1 MPTNKG
7 RRGAGDVTRS
17 LLELASSLSE
27 PGDYV
32 SVDAIERRLG
42 CGHEQAQKLFLLLEN
57 VASDP
62 EGLCAYEDIDGIAI
76 GAGGHGAR
84 ALRLDASETFALLCA
99 LRRLGVAEDNP
110 LRQKLQGALAEGGVD
125 EALLDRVLSH
135 APDAVAAG
143 NLAAC
148 SSAIASLD
156 DLEFLY
162 LKDATSTPERRRVRP
177 QKLTEQ
183 EGLWYLECT
192 DLERGG
198 QRTFRID
205 RMSQVEAA
213 RRDTRKEPL
222 RADDGHGP
230 RTVEVEFSDL
240 GLLDL
245 FVWPGLELAQRD
257 DNLGRARGTIPY
269 YGGDWLVRQLA
280 GCGAGA
286 HTSDPEL
293 SSAVAAYARAQL
305 LP

>member
-32 SVDAIERRLG
+32 SVEAIERRLG
-42 CGHEQAQKLFLLLEN
+42 CRREQAQKLFSLLEN

-62 EGLCAYEDIDGIAI
+62 EGLCAYEDVDGIAI
-76 GAGGHGAR
+76 GAGSHGAR
-84 ALRLDASETFALLCA
+84 ALRLDASETFSLLCA

-110 LRQKLQGALAEGGVD
+110 LRQKLQGALAAGGVD
-125 EALLDRVLSH
+125 ETLLDRVLSH
-135 APDAVAAG
+135 APGAAAAG

-148 SSAIASLD
+148 SAAIASLD
-156 DLEFLY
+156 DLEFSY
-162 LKDATSTPERRRVRP
+162 LKDAAGAPERRHVRP
-177 QKLTEQ
+177 RKLTEQ

-192 DLERGG
+192 DLERGS

-205 RMSQVEAA
+205 RMSQVEAT
-213 RRDTRKEPL
+213 RRETCEEPP
-222 RADDGHGP
+222 REDDGRGH
-230 RTVEVEFSDL
+230 RSVEVEFSDL

-245 FVWPGLELAQRD
+245 FVWPGLELTQRD
-257 DNLGRARGTIPY
+257 DDLGRARGTIPY

-286 HTSDPEL
+286 HTTDPEL
-293 SSAVAAYARAQL
+293 CDAIVAYAQEQL
-305 LP
+305 IS

>member
-32 SVDAIERRLG
+32 SVNAIERRLG
-42 CGHEQAQKLFLLLEN
+42 CGRKQAQKLFSLLEN

-76 GAGGHGAR
+76 GAGSHGAR

-110 LRQKLQGALAEGGVD
+110 LRQKLQGALAAGGVD

-135 APDAVAAG
+135 APGAAAAG

-148 SSAIASLD
+148 SAAIASLD
-156 DLEFLY
+156 DLEFSY
-162 LKDATSTPERRRVRP
+162 LKDAASAPERRHVRP
-177 QKLTEQ
+177 RKLTEQ

-213 RRDTRKEPL
+213 RRDACKEPL
-222 RADDGHGP
+222 SADDGRGS

-245 FVWPGLELAQRD
+245 FVWPGLELTQRD
-257 DNLGRARGTIPY
+257 DDLGRARGTIPY
-269 YGGDWLVRQLA
+269 
-280 GCGAGA
+280 
-286 HTSDPEL
+286 
-293 SSAVAAYARAQL
+293 
-305 LP
+305 

>member
-42 CGHEQAQKLFLLLEN
+42 CGHDQAQKLFLLLEN

-135 APDAVAAG
+135 APGAVAAG

-148 SSAIASLD
+148 SAAIASLD
-156 DLEFLY
+156 DLEFSY
-162 LKDATSTPERRRVRP
+162 LKDAESTPERRCVRP
-177 QKLTEQ
+177 QRLTEQ
-183 EGLWYLECT
+183 EGLWYLECC

-222 RADDGHGP
+222 RADNGHGP

-257 DNLGRARGTIPY
+257 DDLGRASGTIPY

-286 HTSDPEL
+286 HTTDPEL
-293 SSAVAAYARAQL
+293 CAAVVAYARAQL

>member
-7 RRGAGDVTRS
+7 RRGASDVTRS

-42 CGHEQAQKLFLLLEN
+42 CGHEQAQKLFSLLEN

-110 LRQKLQGALAEGGVD
+110 LRQKLQGALAEGGVN

-135 APDAVAAG
+135 APGAIAAG

-156 DLEFLY
+156 DLEFSY
-162 LKDATSTPERRRVRP
+162 LKDATSTPERRHVRP

-183 EGLWYLECT
+183 EGLWYLECC
-192 DLERGG
+192 DLEHGG

-205 RMSQVEAA
+205 RMSQVNAT

-222 RADDGHGP
+222 RADNGHGP

-245 FVWPGLELAQRD
+245 FVWPGLELTQRD
-257 DNLGRARGTIPY
+257 DDLGRASGTIPY

-286 HTSDPEL
+286 HTTDPEL
-293 SSAVAAYARAQL
+293 CAAVVAYARAQL

>member
-1 MPTNKG
+1 MPMNKG

-32 SVDAIERRLG
+32 SVEAIERRLG

-110 LRQKLQGALAEGGVD
+110 LRQKLQGALAAGGVD

-135 APDAVAAG
+135 APGAVAAG
-143 NLAAC
+143 NLATC
-148 SSAIASLD
+148 SAAIASLD
-156 DLEFLY
+156 DLEFFY

-222 RADDGHGP
+222 RADNGHGP

-245 FVWPGLELAQRD
+245 FVWPGLKLAQRD
-257 DNLGRARGTIPY
+257 DDLGRARGTIPY

-286 HTSDPEL
+286 HTSDPKL

>member
-32 SVDAIERRLG
+32 SVEAIERRLG

-84 ALRLDASETFALLCA
+84 ALRLDTSETFALLCA

-135 APDAVAAG
+135 APDAAAAG

-156 DLEFLY
+156 DLEFSY
-162 LKDATSTPERRRVRP
+162 LKDSTSTPERRRVRP

-205 RMSQVEAA
+205 RMSQIKTT
-213 RRDTRKEPL
+213 RRNACEEPL
-222 RADDGHGP
+222 RADDGRGP

-245 FVWPGLELAQRD
+245 FVWPGLELMQRD
-257 DNLGRARGTIPY
+257 DDLGRARGTIPY

-286 HTSDPEL
+286 HTTDPEL
-293 SSAVAAYARAQL
+293 CAAIVAYARAQL

>member
-7 RRGAGDVTRS
+7 RRGASDVTRS

-110 LRQKLQGALAEGGVD
+110 LRQKLQGALAAGGVD

-135 APDAVAAG
+135 APGAVAAG

-148 SSAIASLD
+148 SAAIASLD
-156 DLEFLY
+156 DLEFSY

-222 RADDGHGP
+222 RADNGHGP

-245 FVWPGLELAQRD
+245 FVWPGLELTQRD
-257 DNLGRARGTIPY
+257 DDLGRASGTIPY

-286 HTSDPEL
+286 HTTDPEL
-293 SSAVAAYARAQL
+293 CAAIVAYARTQL

>member
-7 RRGAGDVTRS
+7 RRGASDVTRS

-32 SVDAIERRLG
+32 SVEAIERRLG

-99 LRRLGVAEDNP
+99 LRHLGVAEDNP

-135 APDAVAAG
+135 APGAVAAG

-162 LKDATSTPERRRVRP
+162 LKGAESTPERRHVRP

-222 RADDGHGP
+222 RADNGHGP

-245 FVWPGLELAQRD
+245 FVWPGLELTQRD
-257 DNLGRARGTIPY
+257 DDLGRASGTIPY

-286 HTSDPEL
+286 RTTDPEL
-293 SSAVAAYARAQL
+293 CDAIVAYARAQL

>member
-7 RRGAGDVTRS
+7 RRGASDVTRS

-32 SVDAIERRLG
+32 SVEAIERRLG

-135 APDAVAAG
+135 APGAVAAG

-162 LKDATSTPERRRVRP
+162 LKGAESTPKRRHVRP

-222 RADDGHGP
+222 RADNGHGP

-245 FVWPGLELAQRD
+245 FVWPGLELTQRD
-257 DNLGRARGTIPY
+257 DDLGRASGTIPY

-286 HTSDPEL
+286 RTTDPEL
-293 SSAVAAYARAQL
+293 CDAIVAYARAQL

>member
-7 RRGAGDVTRS
+7 RRGASDVTRS

-32 SVDAIERRLG
+32 SVEAIERRLG

-135 APDAVAAG
+135 APGAVAAG

-162 LKDATSTPERRRVRP
+162 LKGAESTPERRHVRP

-222 RADDGHGP
+222 RADNGHGP

-245 FVWPGLELAQRD
+245 FVWPGLELTQRD
-257 DNLGRARGTIPY
+257 DDLGRASGTIPY

-286 HTSDPEL
+286 RTTDPEL
-293 SSAVAAYARAQL
+293 SAAVAVYARDQL

>member
-7 RRGAGDVTRS
+7 RRGASDVTRS

-32 SVDAIERRLG
+32 SVEAIERRLG

-135 APDAVAAG
+135 APGAVAAG

-162 LKDATSTPERRRVRP
+162 LKGAESTPERRHVRP

-222 RADDGHGP
+222 RADNGHGP

-245 FVWPGLELAQRD
+245 FVWPGLELTQLD
-257 DNLGRARGTIPY
+257 DDLGRASGTIPY

-286 HTSDPEL
+286 RTTDPEL
-293 SSAVAAYARAQL
+293 CDAIVAYARAQL

>member
-7 RRGAGDVTRS
+7 RRGASDVTRS

-162 LKDATSTPERRRVRP
+162 LKGAESTPERRRVRP
-177 QKLTEQ
+177 QKLTEK
-183 EGLWYLECT
+183 EGLWYLECC

-213 RRDTRKEPL
+213 SRDTRKEPL
-222 RADDGHGP
+222 RTDDGHDP

-245 FVWPGLELAQRD
+245 FVWPGLELTQRD
-257 DNLGRARGTIPY
+257 DDLGRASGTIPY

-286 HTSDPEL
+286 HTTDPEL
-293 SSAVAAYARAQL
+293 CAAVVAYARAQL

>member
-1 MPTNKG
+1 MPANKG
-7 RRGAGDVTRS
+7 RRGASDVTRS

-162 LKDATSTPERRRVRP
+162 LKGAESTPERRHVRP
-177 QKLTEQ
+177 QKLTEK
-183 EGLWYLECT
+183 EGLWYLECC
-192 DLERGG
+192 DLEHGG

-205 RMSQVEAA
+205 RMSQVNATRRGA
-213 RRDTRKEPL
+213 REQPL
-222 RADDGHGP
+222 RADNGHGP

-257 DNLGRARGTIPY
+257 DDLGRARGTIPY

>member
-32 SVDAIERRLG
+32 SVEAIEHRLG

-110 LRQKLQGALAEGGVD
+110 LRQKLQGALAAGGVD

-135 APDAVAAG
+135 APDAAAAG

-162 LKDATSTPERRRVRP
+162 LKGAESTPERRRVRP

-222 RADDGHGP
+222 RADNGHGP

-245 FVWPGLELAQRD
+245 FVWPGLELTQRD
-257 DNLGRARGTIPY
+257 NNLGRARGTIPY

-286 HTSDPEL
+286 HTTDPKL
-293 SSAVAAYARAQL
+293 CAAIVAYARAQL

>member
-42 CGHEQAQKLFLLLEN
+42 CGHEQAQKLFSLLEN

-162 LKDATSTPERRRVRP
+162 LKGAESTPERRRVRP
-177 QKLTEQ
+177 QRLTEQ
-183 EGLWYLECT
+183 EGLWYLECC

-222 RADDGHGP
+222 RADNGHGP

-257 DNLGRARGTIPY
+257 DDLGRARGTIPY

-286 HTSDPEL
+286 HTTDPEL
-293 SSAVAAYARAQL
+293 CAAIVAYARAQL

>member
-162 LKDATSTPERRRVRP
+162 LKGAESTPERRHVRP
-177 QKLTEQ
+177 QKLTEE
-183 EGLWYLECT
+183 EGLWYLECC
-192 DLERGG
+192 DLEHGG

-222 RADDGHGP
+222 RADNGHGP

-245 FVWPGLELAQRD
+245 FVWPGLELTQRD
-257 DNLGRARGTIPY
+257 DDLGRASGIIPY

-286 HTSDPEL
+286 HTTDPEL
-293 SSAVAAYARAQL
+293 CAAVVAYARAQL

>member
-32 SVDAIERRLG
+32 SVEAIERRLG
-42 CGHEQAQKLFLLLEN
+42 CGREQAQKLFSLLEN

-62 EGLCAYEDIDGIAI
+62 EGLCAYEDVDGIAI
-76 GAGGHGAR
+76 GAGSHGAR

-110 LRQKLQGALAEGGVD
+110 LRQKLQGALAAGGVD

-135 APDAVAAG
+135 APGAAAAG

-148 SSAIASLD
+148 SAAIASLD
-156 DLEFLY
+156 DLEFSY
-162 LKDATSTPERRRVRP
+162 LKDAVSAPEHRHVRP
-177 QKLTEQ
+177 RKLTEQ

-213 RRDTRKEPL
+213 RRNACEEPL
-222 RADDGHGP
+222 RADDGHGH
-230 RTVEVEFSDL
+230 RSVEIEFSDL

-257 DNLGRARGTIPY
+257 DDLGRARGTIPY

-286 HTSDPEL
+286 RTTDPEL
-293 SSAVAAYARAQL
+293 CGAIVAYAQEQL
-305 LP
+305 IS

>member
-32 SVDAIERRLG
+32 SVEAIERRLG

-162 LKDATSTPERRRVRP
+162 LKGAESTPERRHVRP
-177 QKLTEQ
+177 QKLTEK

-222 RADDGHGP
+222 RADNGHGP

-240 GLLDL
+240 GLIDL

-257 DNLGRARGTIPY
+257 DDLGRASGTIPY

-286 HTSDPEL
+286 HTTDPEL
-293 SSAVAAYARAQL
+293 CAAVVAYARAQL

>member
-32 SVDAIERRLG
+32 SVEAIERRLG

-135 APDAVAAG
+135 APGAVAAG

-148 SSAIASLD
+148 SAAIASLD

-162 LKDATSTPERRRVRP
+162 LKGAESTPERRRVRP

-183 EGLWYLECT
+183 EGLWYLECC

-205 RMSQVEAA
+205 RMSQVKAA
-213 RRDTRKEPL
+213 RRGACEQPPS
-222 RADDGHGP
+222 ADDGHGP

-245 FVWPGLELAQRD
+245 FVWPGLELARRD

-286 HTSDPEL
+286 HTTDPEL
-293 SSAVAAYARAQL
+293 CAAVVAYARAQL

>member
-32 SVDAIERRLG
+32 SVEAIERRLG

-110 LRQKLQGALAEGGVD
+110 LRQKLQGALAAGGVD

-148 SSAIASLD
+148 SAAIASLD
-156 DLEFLY
+156 DLEFSY
-162 LKDATSTPERRRVRP
+162 LKDAASTPERRHVRP

-222 RADDGHGP
+222 RADNGHGP
-230 RTVEVEFSDL
+230 HTVEVEFSDL

-245 FVWPGLELAQRD
+245 FVWPGLELTQRD
-257 DNLGRARGTIPY
+257 DDLGRASGTIPY

-280 GCGAGA
+280 GCGTGA
-286 HTSDPEL
+286 HTTDPEL
-293 SSAVAAYARAQL
+293 CAAIVSYARAQL

>member
-1 MPTNKG
+1 MPMNKG

-32 SVDAIERRLG
+32 SVEAIERRLG

-286 HTSDPEL
+286 HTTDPEL
-293 SSAVAAYARAQL
+293 CAAIVAYARAQL

>member
-32 SVDAIERRLG
+32 SEEAIERRLG
-42 CGHEQAQKLFLLLEN
+42 CGHDQAQKLFLLLEN

-110 LRQKLQGALAEGGVD
+110 LRQKLQGALAAGGVD

-135 APDAVAAG
+135 APGAVAAG

-148 SSAIASLD
+148 SAAIASLD
-156 DLEFLY
+156 DLEFSY

-205 RMSQVEAA
+205 RMSQVKAT
-213 RRDTRKEPL
+213 RRGACEQPP

-257 DNLGRARGTIPY
+257 ENLGRARGTIPY

-293 SSAVAAYARAQL
+293 CAAIVSYARAQL